1 MLSRAKQAI
10 AIAFAISALFGLSPS
25 RAQQSIEEGAG
36 DPSTPLG
43 RSMNQNQ
50 QEQQQ
55 NQQSMQRDQ
64 QNWNQYMH
72 GQQQNQSNQGGYY
85 QAPAENGGVYG
96 AIFVDPANPSISR
109 FSYSFSSPV
118 TARAGAKGACYGA
131 AGYKPCILALEYH
144 NACAA
149 LAHGSNRV
157 WAARAAGS
165 LEAARA
171 EATVACQR
179 AGGRSCTVGPGVCS
193 PNYNE

>member
-1 MLSRAKQAI
+1 MPSRAKQAI
-10 AIAFAISALFGLSPS
+10 AIAFVISALFGLSPS

-55 NQQSMQRDQ
+55 TQQNIQRDQ

-72 GQQQNQSNQGGYY
+72 GQQLNQSNQGGYY

-118 TARAGAKGACYGA
+118 TARAGPRAPAMARPVTSRAY
-131 AGYKPCILALEYH
+131 
-144 NACAA
+144 
-149 LAHGSNRV
+149 SRSSTTMRV
-157 WAARAAGS
+157 RRLPTQQQSVGG
-165 LEAARA
+165 
-171 EATVACQR
+171 
-179 AGGRSCTVGPGVCS
+179 AGGRIAGSRSGRGRGRLPKGRRPVVYGGPRRLLAKLQ
-193 PNYNE
+193 